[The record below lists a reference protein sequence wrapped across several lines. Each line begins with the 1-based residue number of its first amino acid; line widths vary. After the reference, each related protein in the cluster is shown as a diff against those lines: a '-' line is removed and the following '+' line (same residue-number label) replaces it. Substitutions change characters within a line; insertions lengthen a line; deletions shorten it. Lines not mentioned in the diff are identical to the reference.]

1 MKNFRSP
8 VSAVLVGLCVLCAIA
23 GGMNA
28 APSPAEPAA
37 NPQAEELSQAE
48 LLKAYL
54 QVREQLHA
62 TQMAIVNNRVEAL
75 TEKLESVKANVEADR
90 NRQTAELQRA
100 ATERDRQQL
109 ELQRSN
115 RSVLWIAAA
124 FGGVGLLA
132 MLIMPIFQ
140 WRAIARISEAN
151 RFSPQLVPPN
161 SAALLP
167 AETAAADH
175 TVNASTQR
183 LTSVIDRMQQRIL
196 ELEHTAVAPS
206 SASPTSAT
214 SAPSPQSSVP
224 TPAVTA
230 APQSGHWTNGSD
242 ARRSHTATDPDQAT
256 WITVLLNK
264 GKSLLA
270 SSKPR
275 EAVACFDE
283 ILKLDPEQPETLV
296 RKGTGLERMNR
307 FEEALQCYERA
318 IVADSKMTLAYVSKG
333 GVCNRLGRFDEALEC
348 YEHAL
353 SVADKK

>member
-1 MKNFRSP
+1 MKTFRSRI
-8 VSAVLVGLCVLCAIA
+8 SAVLVALCVLGI
-23 GGMNA
+23 GVGQTYA
-28 APSPAEPAA
+28 AQAATEPVTPPTA
-37 NPQAEELSQAE
+37 NAEELTQAE

-75 TEKLESVKANVEADR
+75 TEKLESVRTNVEADR
-90 NRQTAELQRA
+90 TRQAAELQRA
-100 ATERDRQQL
+100 AAERERQHL
-109 ELQRSN
+109 ESQRAN
-115 RSVLWIAAA
+115 RTVLWIAAA

-140 WRAIARISEAN
+140 WRAIARMSDPN

-161 SAALLP
+161 SASLLP

-196 ELEHTAVAPS
+196 ELEHTATSPSAPAVAP
-206 SASPTSAT
+206 AVPLTPPTT
-214 SAPSPQSSVP
+214 
-224 TPAVTA
+224 TTTA
-230 APQSGHWTNGSD
+230 AAQNGHWTNGSE
-242 ARRSHTATDPDQAT
+242 ARRMQSTPASNPDQAT

-264 GKSLLA
+264 GKSLLTA
-270 SSKPR
+270 NKAR

-296 RKGTGLERMNR
+296 RKGTALERLNR

-318 IVADSKMTLAYVSKG
+318 IASDSRMTLAYVSKG

-348 YEHAL
+348 YEQAL
-353 SVADKK
+353 SVAEKK

>member
-1 MKNFRSP
+1 MKIFRLRLG
-8 VSAVLVGLCVLCAIA
+8 AVLIALCALCV
-23 GGMNA
+23 GGMHAAQAPLDPAA
-28 APSPAEPAA
+28 APVASAD
-37 NPQAEELSQAE
+37 ELSQAE

-75 TEKLESVKANVEADR
+75 TEKLESVKSNLDADR
-90 NRQTAELQRA
+90 ARQTVELQRSA
-100 ATERDRQQL
+100 AERERQQL
-109 ELQRSN
+109 EAQRSN
-115 RSVLWIAAA
+115 RTVLWIAAA

-151 RFSPQLVPPN
+151 RFSPQLVPSN

-167 AETAAADH
+167 AESAAADQ
-175 TVNASTQR
+175 TVNTSTQR

-196 ELEHTAVAPS
+196 ELEHTAVPPAPLSSPATSSTAPS
-206 SASPTSAT
+206 STTSN
-214 SAPSPQSSVP
+214 QN
-224 TPAVTA
+224 
-230 APQSGHWTNGSD
+230 GHWTNGSD
-242 ARRSHTATDPDQAT
+242 ARRSQSAPNPDQAT

-264 GKSLLA
+264 GKSLLT
-270 SSKPR
+270 SNKPR

-283 ILKLDPEQPETLV
+283 ILKLDPEQSETLV
-296 RKGTGLERMNR
+296 RKGTALERMNR

-318 IVADSKMTLAYVSKG
+318 ILADNKMTLAYVSKG

-348 YEHAL
+348 YEQAL
-353 SVADKK
+353 SVAEKK

>member
-1 MKNFRSP
+1 MKNLRPP
-8 VSAVLVGLCVLCAIA
+8 VSAVWVGLCVLCASA
-23 GGMNA
+23 GAMNA
-28 APSPAEPAA
+28 AQSSAEAQPVPA
-37 NPQAEELSQAE
+37 AEELSQAE

-75 TEKLESVKANVEADR
+75 TEKLESVKANVEVDR
-90 NRQTAELQRA
+90 SRQTAELQRA
-100 ATERDRQQL
+100 AAERDHQQL
-109 ELQRSN
+109 EAQRSN
-115 RSVLWIAAA
+115 RMVLWIAAT

-140 WRAIARISEAN
+140 WRAIARITEAN
-151 RFSPQLVPPN
+151 RFSPQLVPPP

-167 AETAAADH
+167 AEAAAADH
-175 TVNASTQR
+175 TVSTSTQR
-183 LTSVIDRMQQRIL
+183 LTTVIDRMQQRIL
-196 ELEHTAVAPS
+196 ELEHTAVAPAS
-206 SASPTSAT
+206 VSPTSST
-214 SAPSPQSSVP
+214 SAPSAHSVT
-224 TPAVTA
+224 TPSVTA
-230 APQSGHWTNGSD
+230 APQNAHWTNGSD
-242 ARRSHTATDPDQAT
+242 ARRSHPAPDPDQAT

-270 SSKPR
+270 SNKPR

-296 RKGTGLERMNR
+296 RKGSALERMNR

-348 YEHAL
+348 YEQAL
-353 SVADKK
+353 SVAEKK